1 LKKLIYIKP
10 SNSTFILRD
19 EEILKRHYDVYSICL
34 DRSTNSRYFLTAV
47 SLFFFLIKHSF
58 STRIYFT
65 RFADYHTVIP
75 AFFKKLFNVHF
86 FVVVGGYDATFIKKY
101 NYGVFNNKIRAWCA
115 RFTYR
120 NATCILPIS
129 QALVENTNNF
139 AFEREFKAGIK
150 YFVKDLKTPVKV
162 IPNGFKPAEEY
173 GITSHEKENFALTV
187 AIVKTRQT
195 FFIKGI
201 DSFIETARLLPS
213 FRFIIVGVS
222 KELIRELQI
231 EIPKNLTIIGALSYE
246 KLKEYF
252 EKAKVYCV
260 FSVSEGMSNALCESM
275 LHKCIPVVSNVMVL
289 PEIVNGAGFVV
300 SKKNPVEMAEKI
312 RKAFETDSSL
322 GELAKN
328 QILSNFS
335 MEKREKQLV
344 ELIDSFI
351 E

>member
-1 LKKLIYIKP
+1 M
-10 SNSTFILRD
+10 
-19 EEILKRHYDVYSICL
+19 
-34 DRSTNSRYFLTAV
+34 
-47 SLFFFLIKHSF
+47 
-58 STRIYFT
+58 
-65 RFADYHTVIP
+65 
-75 AFFKKLFNVHF
+75 HF

-129 QALVENTNNF
+129 QELVENTNNF

-162 IPNGFKPAEEY
+162 IPNGFKPAEKY
-173 GITSHEKENFALTV
+173 GITGLEKENCALTV

-213 FRFIIVGVS
+213 FRFVMVGVS
-222 KELIRELQI
+222 KELIQELQI
-231 EIPKNLTIIGALSYE
+231 EIPKNLTIVGPVSHD
-246 KLKEYF
+246 KLREYY

-275 LHKCIPVVSNVMVL
+275 LYKCIPVVSNVMVL

-312 RKAFETDSSL
+312 SKAFEASSSL

-335 MEKREKQLV
+335 VEKREKQLV
-344 ELIDSFI
+344 ELIDSFTK
-351 E
+351 